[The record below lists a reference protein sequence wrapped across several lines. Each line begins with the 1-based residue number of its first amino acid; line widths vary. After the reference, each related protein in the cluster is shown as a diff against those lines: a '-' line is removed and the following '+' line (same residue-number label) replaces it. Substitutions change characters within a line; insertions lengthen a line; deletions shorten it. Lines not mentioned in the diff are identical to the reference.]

1 MSGHSKWSTIK
12 REKRIHD
19 VQRGQIF
26 TKMAKL
32 IAATVKQGGSA
43 DPEKNYKLRIAI
55 DKAKTANMP
64 KENIERI
71 LRGQDKTHA
80 NVEEVVYEGFGPG
93 GTAFQVFC
101 LTDNHQRTVAEV
113 RNLFERA
120 GGSLGQI
127 GCTTYL
133 FRDPTLFLELDSETK
148 SKVQSLVEQFE
159 ALDDVQEVRTNLKQ

>member
-12 REKRIHD
+12 REKGLHD
-19 VQRGQIF
+19 VQRGQVF

-55 DKAKTANMP
+55 DKARTVNMP

-71 LRGQDKTHA
+71 LRGQDKANA
-80 NVEEVVYEGFGPG
+80 NVEEVVYEGFGPS

-101 LTDNHQRTVAEV
+101 LTDNHQRTVAEI
-113 RNLFERA
+113 RNLFERN
-120 GGSLGQI
+120 GGSLGQT
-127 GCTTYL
+127 GCTSYL
-133 FRDPTLFLELDSETK
+133 FRDPNLFMELDSETK
-148 SKVQSLVEQFE
+148 FKVQNLAEQFE
-159 ALDDVQEVRTNLKQ
+159 ALDDVQEVRTNIK